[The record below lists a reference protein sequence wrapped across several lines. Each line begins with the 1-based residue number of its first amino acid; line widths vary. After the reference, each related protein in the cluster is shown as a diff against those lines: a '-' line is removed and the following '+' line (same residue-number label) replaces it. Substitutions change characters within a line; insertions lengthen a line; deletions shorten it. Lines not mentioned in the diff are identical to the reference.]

1 MNGRLTLRNV
11 EVEGVAGLDVRID
24 GGRVAAVGRRLGGGG
39 PEFDG
44 AGGALIPGLI
54 DHHVHLLALAA
65 QADSVQLD
73 TARDAVDL
81 AARLGAAAARREPG
95 AWLRATGYH
104 EGVAGVLGA
113 ADLDRL
119 SPDCAVRMQ
128 HRSGALWILN
138 TLALE
143 RVLGSEPAP
152 ACVELDAAGRPT
164 GRIWRGDAWLRA
176 RIGATPPPL
185 APIGQTFAAYGVTG
199 LTDASATTD
208 AEAASLLAAAV
219 GAGDLPQRLML
230 MSAGELTAR
239 RGAAV
244 GPVKVLLDEHD
255 LPDLDELIARIAMA
269 RRWGRRVAI
278 HCVTAVELAM
288 SLAAFETAG
297 AQPGDRIEHGG
308 VIPEAA
314 IGALK
319 ALGLTVVTQPG
330 FVFDRGDRYLAE
342 VPADDQDSLY
352 RIASLLRGGVPVA
365 ASSDAPYSSH
375 DPWLAMRA
383 ATARQTRLG
392 HRLGAGE
399 GVSPASA
406 LALWLGGFDDPGG
419 PPRTVTVGARADL
432 CLMTRPLRDALAEPD
447 AEQVAATL
455 VAGELVFERGANRAG
470 PAAWTGGARG

>member
-1 MNGRLTLRNV
+1 MSGRLTLRNV
-11 EVEGVAGLDVRID
+11 EVEGVGGLDVRLED
-24 GGRVAAVGRRLGGGG
+24 GRIFAIGRRLGGGG
-39 PEFDG
+39 PELDG

-65 QADSVQLD
+65 QADSVDLS
-73 TARDAVDL
+73 TARDAADL
-81 AARLGAAAARREPG
+81 AAQLDAAAAARAPG

-113 ADLDRL
+113 AELDRWA
-119 SPDCAVRMQ
+119 PGCALRVQ
-128 HRSGALWILN
+128 HRSGALWMLN
-138 TLALE
+138 SLALE
-143 RVLGSEPAP
+143 RVLGPEPP
-152 ACVELDAAGRPT
+152 PPCVELDAAGQPT
-164 GRIWRGDAWLRA
+164 GRIWRGDAWLRT
-176 RIGATPPPL
+176 RIAAAPPPL
-185 APIGQTFAAYGVTG
+185 APIGRAFAACGVTG
-199 LTDASATTD
+199 LTDASATTA
-208 AEAASLLAAAV
+208 AEAAALLAAAV

-230 MSAGELTAR
+230 MSAGELTVR
-239 RGAAV
+239 PGAAV

-269 RRWGRRVAI
+269 RQWDRRVAI
-278 HCVTAVELAM
+278 HCVTAVELAV

-297 AQPGDRIEHGG
+297 AQSGDRIEHGG
-308 VIPEAA
+308 VIPDAA

-319 ALGLTVVTQPG
+319 ALSLTVVTQPG

-342 VPADDQDSLY
+342 VPAEEQDALY
-352 RIASLLRGGVPVA
+352 RIASLLHAGVPVA

-399 GVSPASA
+399 AVAPASA

-419 PPRTVTVGARADL
+419 PPRRVTVGAPADL
-432 CLMTRPLRDALAEPD
+432 CLLTEPLADALAEPD
-447 AEQVAATL
+447 AERVAATL
-455 VAGELVFERGANRAG
+455 LGGELVFERGAKLAGRA
-470 PAAWTGGARG
+470 A